1 MKVNR
6 KSTPKMVVRPYFSSE
21 YEKLQRE
28 SRRQERFEFTV
39 VMMIVWVLA
48 VILFEVIR

>member
-28 SRRQERFEFTV
+28 SRLQERFEFTV
-39 VMMIVWVLA
+39 AMMIIWVLA
-48 VILFEVIR
+48 VIVWEVFG